1 MALTDLKI
9 RRSKPAEKS
18 YKVADSGGLYIEVRP
33 AGSKLWRYRYRIAG
47 KENVFAIGE
56 YPDLSLADARAKR
69 DEARA
74 LVKQGLHPSHVRQAE
89 KLENIA
95 DGGNTFKVIA
105 QEFIEQ
111 KSRTWS
117 EDYTGQFER
126 AMTRNVYPR
135 IGRLPIRQVTAA
147 HILEIMRTIEKRGAP
162 TFATRVRGWIS
173 QVFRFAA
180 ATMRVDADPAAVLV
194 GAINVPEVEHAK
206 PLEPVRITGFLK
218 RLRKYRGRRTTC
230 IALELLLLTFVRTVE
245 IRRAEWADVDW
256 EERIWKIP
264 AYKMKKRRIHWV
276 PLSDQVVALLRDL
289 HEITGSGQYLFPNAH
304 REGIMGERTV
314 NSALENMGYPS
325 GDVTGHDFRAT
336 ASTLLYE
343 RGYNG
348 AHIELQLAHVKKD
361 KTEAAYNHAQ
371 FLAERRQ
378 LMQDWADY
386 VCSLEVVK
394 DNVVP
399 IKKGNTAG

>member
-1 MALTDLKI
+1 VALTDLKI
-9 RRSKPAEKS
+9 RRSKPAEKA

-33 AGSKLWRYRYRIAG
+33 TGSKLWRYRYRIAG

-69 DEARA
+69 DEAKA
-74 LVKQGLHPSHVRQAE
+74 LVKQGFHPSHVRQAE

-105 QEFIEQ
+105 QEYIEQ

-117 EDYTGQFER
+117 EDYAGQFER
-126 AMTRNVYPR
+126 AMKLNVYPR

-162 TFATRVRGWIS
+162 TFANRVRGWIS

-180 ATMRVDADPAAVLV
+180 STMRVDADPAAVLA
-194 GAINVPEVEHAK
+194 GAITVPEPEHAT
-206 PLEPVRITGFLK
+206 PLEPVRIGEFLK
-218 RLRKYRGRRTTC
+218 RLKNYTGRRTTC
-230 IALELLLLTFVRTVE
+230 IALELLLLTFVRTAE
-245 IRRAEWADVDW
+245 ARRAEWRDIDW
-256 EERIWKIP
+256 DDRIWKIP
-264 AYKMKKRRIHWV
+264 ASKMKKRRVHWV
-276 PLSDQVVALLRDL
+276 PLSDQVLKLLEEL
-289 HEITGSGQYLFPNAH
+289 HGITGSGQYLFPNTH
-304 REGIMGERTV
+304 RQGIMGARTV
-314 NSALENMGYPS
+314 NRALENMGYPP

-343 RGYNG
+343 RGYHG

-371 FLAERRQ
+371 FLPERRQ

-386 VCSLEVVK
+386 VASLESGES
-394 DNVVP
+394 NVVG
-399 IKKGNTAG
+399 IRSAGQK